1 MKKKSTLDTSVTPT
15 LHRVHTTT
23 RRLRAQNAR
32 DGRARR
38 RNARGKGVLKPKR
51 VGRRRAAFKASRERR
66 ADTNR
71 RFFLCDRSIGRLEA
85 KKMPRD
91 FARDATPW
99 SLEEDATLLR
109 LQGRYGNRWSDIARE
124 MRTRNGQQCAQ
135 RWRHKVNPNI
145 RRERWTREEDEK
157 VRVCCVCVRAR
168 ERERTRFFVY
178 RIAYIRWCF
187 RTA

>member
-1 MKKKSTLDTSVTPT
+1 
-15 LHRVHTTT
+15 
-23 RRLRAQNAR
+23 
-32 DGRARR
+32 
-38 RNARGKGVLKPKR
+38 
-51 VGRRRAAFKASRERR
+51 
-66 ADTNR
+66 
-71 RFFLCDRSIGRLEA
+71 
-85 KKMPRD
+85 MPRD
-91 FARDATPW
+91 FERDATPW

-168 ERERTRFFVY
+168 ERERVFSCIVS
-178 RIAYIRWCF
+178 RIYGGVFER
-187 RTA
+187 RDG